1 MTGNPLK
8 KVTILFLFTLIACS
22 GEDLQENT
30 VSPVSIYVVETSI
43 ISETVNAPCRLE
55 GASEAI
61 VSVSVPSVVEEV
73 LVSPGDTVLAGQ
85 RLLILR
91 TDDMQRAMIS
101 DAAAMLTAARASAE
115 YADGNLQRATDL
127 LESGAMSAGDY
138 ERIETEGT
146 AARATYNQA
155 LAGYNAS
162 STVARNG
169 FVLAPFSGVIGRV
182 IATEGN
188 PASGPLMSVYSTD
201 VIEAELLVAP
211 RHIHK
216 LRAGLPSVFTT
227 DHFPGIV
234 FPGSVVSVSE
244 TADAVSGLVAMT
256 VQFSD
261 TTGSL
266 IPGLSG
272 VSMLLLSTSDS
283 AIVLPSSMMT
293 PIDESTWEIFVLE
306 NGHAT
311 RRVVQSG
318 LRNGTRYEII
328 EGLAVGDSVINLGH
342 TLLSEGSPVRVVQ

>member
-1 MTGNPLK
+1 MPVNPLK
-8 KVTILFLFTLIACS
+8 ATLILFLLALVACT
-22 GEDLQENT
+22 GEDSRENT
-30 VSPVSIYVVETSI
+30 ETSVTVYVVETSM

-55 GASEAI
+55 GASEAV

-73 LVSPGDTVLAGQ
+73 LVAPGDTVLAGQ
-85 RLLILR
+85 RLLVLR
-91 TDDMQRAMIS
+91 TDDLQRAMVS

-127 LESGAMSAGDY
+127 LETGAISPGEFD
-138 ERIETEGT
+138 RIETEE
-146 AARATYNQA
+146 AAAQATYNQA

-162 STVARNG
+162 STAARNG

-188 PASGPLMSVYSTD
+188 PAYGPLMSVYSTG
-201 VIEAELLVAP
+201 VIQAELLVAP

-261 TTGSL
+261 STHSL

-272 VSMLLLSTSDS
+272 VAMLLLSTFDDS
-283 AIVLPSSMMT
+283 IVLPSSMMA

-306 NGHAT
+306 DGLAS
-311 RRVVQSG
+311 RRVVHSG
-318 LRNGTRYEII
+318 IRNGNRYQII
-328 EGLAVGDSVINLGH
+328 DGLAVGDSVINLGH
-342 TLLSEGSPVRVVQ
+342 TLLSEGSAVRVVQ

>member
-1 MTGNPLK
+1 MTGSSL
-8 KVTILFLFTLIACS
+8 KVTLILSLLALLACS
-22 GEDLQENT
+22 GENSDQNID
-30 VSPVSIYVVETSI
+30 SPVTVYVVDTSM

-55 GASEAI
+55 GASEAV
-61 VSVSVPSVVEEV
+61 VSVSVPSVVVEV
-73 LVSPGDTVLAGQ
+73 LVAPGDTVSAGQ
-85 RLLILR
+85 RLLVLR

-127 LESGAMSAGDY
+127 LESGAMSAGEY
-138 ERIETEGT
+138 ERIETEDT
-146 AARATYNQA
+146 AAQATFNQA

-162 STVARNG
+162 STAARNG

-188 PASGPLMSVYSTD
+188 PASGPLMSVYSTG

-211 RHIHK
+211 SHIHK
-216 LRAGLPSVFTT
+216 VRAGLPSVFTT
-227 DHFPGIV
+227 DHFPGAA
-234 FPGSVVSVSE
+234 FPGSIVSVSE

-272 VSMLLLSTSDS
+272 VSMLLLSTRDD
-283 AIVLPSSMMT
+283 AIVLPSSMMA
-293 PIDESTWEIFVLE
+293 PIDGSTWEIFILE

-318 LRNGTRYEII
+318 IRNGTRYEII
-328 EGLAVGDSVINLGH
+328 EGLTVGDSVINLGH
-342 TLLSEGSPVRVVQ
+342 TLLSEGSRVRVVQ